1 MRGSSR
7 CIIKGLTAE
16 HFKCDLVSVEQLCDD
31 CGVILKH
38 GIAHQIISGKVFC
51 KECAP
56 WYREQQVLDEIL
68 VQQDLL
74 RDMGVNPPRRAVE
87 ELEAELDFGERDYWD

>member
-16 HFKCDLVSVEQLCDD
+16 HFKCDLEVLEHICDD
-31 CGVILKH
+31 CGVVLKH
-38 GIAHQIISGKVFC
+38 GLASQIISGRLLC
-51 KECAP
+51 QECSP
-56 WYREQQVLDEIL
+56 WYREQKVLDEIL

-74 RDMGVNPPRRAVE
+74 RNMGVNPPRRSVE